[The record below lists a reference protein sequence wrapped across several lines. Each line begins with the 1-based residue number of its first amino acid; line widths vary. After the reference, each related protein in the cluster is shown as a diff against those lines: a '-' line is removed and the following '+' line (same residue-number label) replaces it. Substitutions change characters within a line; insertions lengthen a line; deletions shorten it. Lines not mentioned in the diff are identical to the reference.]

1 MARVRVHNLFA
12 CLIYALSH
20 TVSISERVHGL
31 DCNPYMGEQDLE
43 ELAEHLRKLKGELE
57 EAYSEL
63 HELERELSRILAARL
78 QSQASELSSS

>member
-1 MARVRVHNLFA
+1 MCNETFIARVRVHNLFA

-31 DCNPYMGEQDLE
+31 DCNQYMGEQEVE
-43 ELAEHLRKLKGELE
+43 ELNELLRKLRGELE

-63 HELERELSRILAARL
+63 NELERELSKILVARL
-78 QSQASELSSS
+78 QS